1 MTDPR
6 TRLEDNLDN
15 YPLFP
20 LGTVL
25 MPGGRMALRIF
36 ERRYLD
42 LVRDC
47 MREGSGFG
55 VVWLEEGG
63 SEVAKPGEAPSL
75 AAIGTE
81 AMIVDWD
88 QTDDGLLSIV
98 IEGRR
103 RFSLLASR
111 QLDTGLNVGD
121 IQWRPYADD
130 LPLTDASESL
140 LALLEQLGEHPHVKR
155 LGMSMSASGI
165 GDLVFRLAQL
175 LPLPQKEVYGMLQT
189 EDPRHRLDMLNDL
202 VEILAS

>member
-1 MTDPR
+1 MTEHD
-6 TRLEDNLDN
+6 TSSKYVDNF
-15 YPLFP
+15 PLFP

-25 MPGGRMALRIF
+25 VPGGRMALRIF

-47 MREGSGFG
+47 LRDNSGFG
-55 VVWLEEGG
+55 VIWLDQGG

-75 AAIGTE
+75 AAMGTE
-81 AMIVDWD
+81 AVIVDWD
-88 QTDDGLLSIV
+88 KTDDGLLGIV

-111 QLDTGLNVGD
+111 QAEGGLNVGD
-121 IQWRPYADD
+121 IQWRQDAEE
-130 LPLTDASESL
+130 LPLTDASASL

-175 LPLPQKEVYGMLQT
+175 LPLPQEEVYRMLET
-189 EDPRHRLDMLNDL
+189 EDHRQRLDLLNDL